1 MSATQFFPEK
11 VRSRLST
18 KMGRAASAAPA
29 LHIWFR
35 RARATVAGGGPLFP
49 IATDLFWA
57 TTGDSRRRWTF
68 VADRSVEDEQWRLWE
83 EVAWL
88 KPEQVARLY
97 SRSKWRS
104 NRLREVAAT
113 SVATEL
119 PKKRQRPRRVCRGC
133 RFAGRMCLRLP
144 QMRLERMVSRVTR
157 PQRATTD
164 I

>member
-1 MSATQFFPEK
+1 MSTTQFFREK

-18 KMGRAASAAPA
+18 KMGRVASAAPT
-29 LHIWFR
+29 LQIWFR

-68 VADRSVEDEQWRLWE
+68 VVDRSIEEEQWRL
-83 EVAWL
+83 
-88 KPEQVARLY
+88 VARLY
-97 SRSKWRS
+97 SRSKWRN

-119 PKKRQRPRRVCRGC
+119 PKKRQRLRRVCRGC